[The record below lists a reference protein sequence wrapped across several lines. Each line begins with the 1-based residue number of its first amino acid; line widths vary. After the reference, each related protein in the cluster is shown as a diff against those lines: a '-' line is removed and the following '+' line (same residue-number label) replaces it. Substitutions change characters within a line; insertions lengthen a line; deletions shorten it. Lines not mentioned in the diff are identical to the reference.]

1 MNNKTLTI
9 VNSLETYSK
18 QFLHE
23 NEGGVSNFVGQLMLD
38 AANEIKELTQYNLKH
53 NVKDADEKEDA
64 YVFWNR

>member
-1 MNNKTLTI
+1 MNKTLTI

-23 NEGGVSNFVGQLMLD
+23 NEGGVSNLVGQLMLD
-38 AANEIKELTQYNLKH
+38 AANEIKKLTKH
-53 NVKDADEKEDA
+53 TKSLNNDTNNKEDQ

>member
-23 NEGGVSNFVGQLMLD
+23 NEGGVSNLVGQLMLD
-38 AANEIKELTQYNLKH
+38 AANEINKLIDDNQSLNNDTNNKEAQ
-53 NVKDADEKEDA
+53 
-64 YVFWNR
+64 YVFWDR